1 MARNSPTLLHLAI
14 RSLRFYRRTNAFV
27 FLGVVI
33 ATAVLVGA
41 MLVGDSVRHSLYTL
55 ALMRLG
61 DIGVALNTQNRFF
74 DVELASQ
81 FETKIGATVSASL
94 SLPGAVVAQQEN
106 GRARR
111 QLNKVQVIGVD
122 RGFWKLAGSGS
133 APPGRNQI
141 AISRKVAVA
150 LGIRPGDA
158 VSLRVRKPT
167 LLSRDAPLSSR
178 QEKLST
184 RGLLTVS
191 RIVPDSELGRFSLEG
206 SQVAPPNVFVSR
218 DWLCD
223 KIDLENRA
231 NLLLVGGGDETAAAL
246 EEIQSV
252 LNMVW
257 RPEHA
262 GMTLRQ
268 PKNQEI
274 LMLESDR
281 VFLDPATSLA
291 ALGVDPQS
299 VGALTYLVN
308 VISRADR
315 ETIMTPYSFLV
326 GVSPSDSNT
335 LSPVPMDMAKDEIIA
350 SRWLADRLELSVG
363 DQVKIRYFELGVG
376 NELVEKSRQFQ
387 VREILEMEELATER
401 DRAPEFPGLTDVE
414 RCRQWDVGMPMDE
427 ALLADEDNEA
437 YWKEFRTTPKA
448 IVTLAA
454 AQSMWANRF
463 GNVSS
468 VRYAGQDSHRIRDA
482 LQKALDPAGM
492 GFFFIPVRD
501 LAKAGVHEG
510 MNFGDL
516 FVGMSFF
523 LIVAALMLTSL
534 LFTFGVEQRSV
545 QAGVLMA
552 TGFRPRHVRAMY
564 LFEGGI
570 LAALGCLLGSL
581 LGTMYTRILIW
592 ALGSYWQGA
601 IAGAAI
607 HYYAEPKTVLIGAI
621 SAFVCALIALAV
633 ATWFQAK
640 RTARQLIAGQLEQMS
655 HRDQKS
661 GASSG
666 KKPVLS
672 LTMLAIALIAIIF
685 GSTGDTRQMVMVFFL
700 AGTALLIAGIGLSGW
715 ILDRL
720 GSCGRSQRL
729 IISRLGLRNAVRM
742 RNRSLTVVGLL
753 AGGSFMVFAVS
764 SMKED
769 IRAHAGE
776 RWSGTGGFA
785 LFAESTIAVPDDL
798 SSQEGRDAFGLNDP
812 IFDGVDFES
821 LKVHAGDD
829 ASCFN
834 LNRAQAPILLGVDP
848 DAMIERGAFMAE
860 GTDDNVWK
868 LLNAELSNGAI
879 PALAGDANTAMW
891 GLEKAVGTKKGG
903 QVTYRDERGKF
914 FRVKLVGT
922 LPPRLTVFQGRL
934 LISKRAFSERFPSE
948 EGHRMFLIDA
958 PADRVNAVRD
968 GLSSAFAQVG
978 LEVMPAVERVLE
990 FYSVESTYLGMFLV
1004 LGGLG
1009 LLLGSAGLGVVVM
1022 RNVFERRSE
1031 FALLRCIGFAPSDV
1045 QRVVI
1050 AEHWLLV
1057 VLGLTIGIAASLAAM
1072 WPNLSSPGVDVPL
1085 GQLAGVLI
1093 GMLLIGLGL
1102 TAAAAR
1108 WALRGSHVQTLR
1120 NE

>member
-1 MARNSPTLLHLAI
+1 MRRRITLPYLALRN
-14 RSLRFYRRTNAFV
+14 LRFYRRTNVFV
-27 FLGVVI
+27 FLGVLI

-61 DIGVALNTQNRFF
+61 DIGLALNTQNRFF
-74 DVELASQ
+74 DIELASE
-81 FETKIGATVSASL
+81 FEATIGTTVSASL
-94 SLPGAVVAQQEN
+94 SIPGVVVVQQE
-106 GRARR
+106 GGGDRR

-122 RGFWKLAGSGS
+122 DGFWELAGSGA
-133 APPGRNQI
+133 APPGSSQI
-141 AISRKVAVA
+141 AISRKVAIA
-150 LGIRPGDA
+150 LVLRPGDT
-158 VSLRVRKPT
+158 VSLRVGKPT

-206 SQVAPPNVFVSR
+206 SQAAPPNVFVSR

-223 KIDLENRA
+223 KVDLEDRA
-231 NLLLVGGGDETAAAL
+231 NLLLVGGGDDTAAAH
-246 EEIQSV
+246 EKMQSV
-252 LNMVW
+252 LNTVW

-262 GMTLRQ
+262 GMTLRAF
-268 PKNQEI
+268 KNRDV

-281 VFLDPATSLA
+281 VFLDPATSKA
-291 ALGVDPQS
+291 ALEVDSRS

-308 VISRADR
+308 VISPSDQ
-315 ETIMTPYSFLV
+315 ETIMTPYSFMV
-326 GVSPSDSNT
+326 GVSPSGSSA
-335 LSPVPMDMAKDEIIA
+335 LSPVPVGMDDDEIIV
-350 SRWLADRLELSVG
+350 SRWLADTLKIGVG
-363 DQVKIRYFELGVG
+363 ETVKIRYFELGAG
-376 NELVEKSRQFQ
+376 NDLSETSRHFL
-387 VREILEMEELATER
+387 VREIVEMDTLAPERELA
-401 DRAPEFPGLTDVE
+401 PQFPGLTDVE

-427 ALLADEDNEA
+427 ALLADEDNET

-468 VRYAGQDSHRIRDA
+468 VRYATQDRNRITDA
-482 LQKALDPAGM
+482 LQKALDPESM

-523 LIVAALMLTSL
+523 LIVAALMLTGL
-534 LFTFGVEQRSV
+534 LFTFGVEQRSA

-564 LFEGGI
+564 LVEGGI
-570 LAALGCLLGSL
+570 LAVLGCLLGSL
-581 LGTMYTRILIW
+581 LGTVYTRLLIW
-592 ALGSYWQGA
+592 ALGSQWQGA

-607 HYYAEPKTVLIGAI
+607 QYHAEFGTVVIGAL
-621 SAFVCALIALAV
+621 SAFFYALIALGIA
-633 ATWFQAK
+633 AWFQARRK
-640 RTARQLIAGQLEQMS
+640 AVQLLGGLLEYTPYG
-655 HRDQKS
+655 HQKS
-661 GASSG
+661 DPAPGRI
-666 KKPVLS
+666 PVL
-672 LTMLAIALIAIIF
+672 TIVMIAIALIGIVY
-685 GSTGDTRQMVMVFFL
+685 GSTIDVRQMVMAFFL
-700 AGTALLIAGIGLSGW
+700 AGSALLIAGIGLSGW
-715 ILDRL
+715 VLDRL
-720 GSCGRSQRL
+720 GSSMRSQRL
-729 IISRLGLRNAVRM
+729 FVSRLGFRNAVRK
-742 RNRSLTVVGLL
+742 RNRSLTVIGLL
-753 AGGSFMVFAVS
+753 ASGSFMIFAVS

-769 IRAHAGE
+769 IRSHAGE

-785 LFAESTIAVPDDL
+785 LFAESTIAVPDSL
-798 SSQEGRDAFGLNDP
+798 SSQEGRDAFGLDDQV
-812 IFDGVDFES
+812 FDAIEIES
-821 LKVHAGDD
+821 FKVHAGDD

-848 DAMIERGAFMAE
+848 EAMIKRRAFVVE
-860 GTDDNVWK
+860 DSDENVWQ
-868 LLNAELSNGAI
+868 LLNTDLADGAI

-891 GLEKAVGTKKGG
+891 GLEKAVGVTKGG
-903 QVTYRDERGKF
+903 YITYRDERGAP
-914 FRVKLVGT
+914 FRVKLVGA
-922 LPPRLTVFQGRL
+922 LPSRLTVFQGRV
-934 LISKRAFSERFPSE
+934 LISKQAFSKRFPSE
-948 EGHRMFLIDA
+948 EGHRMFLVDA
-958 PADRVNAVRD
+958 PPDCVDAVRD
-968 GLSSAFAQVG
+968 GLSSALEQVG
-978 LEVMPAVERVLE
+978 FYVIPAVERVLE
-990 FYSVESTYLGMFLV
+990 FYSVENTYLRMFLV

-1022 RNVFERRSE
+1022 RNVLERRSE
-1031 FALLRCIGFAPSDV
+1031 IALLTCVGFAPSDV
-1045 QRVVI
+1045 RRIVI

-1057 VLGLTIGIAASLAAM
+1057 VLGLTIGIVASLTAM
-1072 WPNLSSPGVDVPL
+1072 WPNLNSPGVDVPF

>member
-1 MARNSPTLLHLAI
+1 MRRRIALPHLAI
-14 RSLRFYRRTNAFV
+14 RNLRFYRRTNVFV

-61 DIGVALNTQNRFF
+61 DVGLALNTQNRFF
-74 DVELASQ
+74 DVELATE
-81 FETKIGATVSASL
+81 FETKIGATVSAPL
-94 SLPGAVVAQQEN
+94 SISGVVVVQQEG
-106 GRARR
+106 GRDRR

-122 RGFWKLAGSGS
+122 DGFWELAGSGA
-133 APPGRNQI
+133 APPGRSQI
-141 AISRKVAVA
+141 AISRKVAIA
-150 LGIRPGDA
+150 LGLRPGDT

-184 RGLLTVS
+184 RGLLTVG

-206 SQVAPPNVFVSR
+206 SQVAPPSVFVSR

-223 KIDLENRA
+223 KVELEDRA
-231 NLLLVGGGDETAAAL
+231 NLLLVGGGDETAAAR
-246 EEIQSV
+246 EKMQSV
-252 LNMVW
+252 LNTVW

-262 GMTLRQ
+262 GMTLRAS
-268 PKNQEI
+268 KNQDVF
-274 LMLESDR
+274 MLESDR
-281 VFLDPATSLA
+281 VFLDPATSKA
-291 ALGVDPQS
+291 ALGVDARS

-315 ETIMTPYSFLV
+315 ETIMTPYSFMA
-326 GVSPSDSNT
+326 GVSPSDSST
-335 LSPVPMDMAKDEIIA
+335 LSPVPAGMDDDEIIV
-350 SRWLADRLELSVG
+350 SRWLADTLELSVS
-363 DQVKIRYFELGVG
+363 DTVKIRYFELGAG
-376 NELVEKSRQFQ
+376 NDLSERSRQFH
-387 VREILEMEELATER
+387 VREILEMDRLAPERELAPR
-401 DRAPEFPGLTDVE
+401 FPGLTDVE

-427 ALLADEDNEA
+427 VLLADEDNEA

-463 GNVSS
+463 GNLSS
-468 VRYAGQDSHRIRDA
+468 VRYAAQDSNHIRDA
-482 LQKALDPAGM
+482 LQQALDPESM

-523 LIVAALMLTSL
+523 LIVAALMLTGL
-534 LFTFGVEQRSV
+534 LFTFGVEQRSS

-564 LFEGGI
+564 LLEGGI

-581 LGTMYTRILIW
+581 LGTVYTRILIW
-592 ALGSYWQGA
+592 ALGSQWQGA

-607 HYYAEPKTVLIGAI
+607 QYHAELRTVVIGAL
-621 SAFVCALIALAV
+621 SAFLCALIALGV
-633 ATWFQAK
+633 ATWFQTRRKAI
-640 RTARQLIAGQLEQMS
+640 QLIAGPQEYTSYGHQATGVVPG
-655 HRDQKS
+655 R
-661 GASSG
+661 
-666 KKPVLS
+666 KPVLS
-672 LTMLAIALIAIIF
+672 IVMIAIALIGIVY
-685 GSTGDTRQMVMVFFL
+685 GSTFDVRQMVMAFFL
-700 AGTALLIAGIGLSGW
+700 AGFALLIAGIGLSAW
-715 ILDRL
+715 ILDQL
-720 GSCGRSQRL
+720 GGSMRSQRL
-729 IISRLGLRNAVRM
+729 VVARLGLRNAVRK
-742 RNRSLTVVGLL
+742 RNRSLTVIGLL
-753 AGGSFMVFAVS
+753 AAGSFMVFAVS

-785 LFAESTIAVPDDL
+785 LFAESTIAIPDSL
-798 SSQEGRDAFGLNDP
+798 SSQEVRDAFGLDDP
-812 IFDGVDFES
+812 VFDAIEIES
-821 LKVHAGDD
+821 FKVHAGDD

-834 LNRAQAPILLGVDP
+834 LNRAQAPILLGVDA
-848 DAMIERGAFMAE
+848 DAMIRRGAFVVE
-860 GTDDNVWK
+860 DSDENVWQ
-868 LLNAELSNGAI
+868 LLNADLPDGVI

-891 GLEKAVGTKKGG
+891 GLEKAVGAAKGG
-903 QVTYRDERGKF
+903 YVTYRDERGTP
-914 FRVKLVGT
+914 FRVKLVGA
-922 LPPRLTVFQGRL
+922 LPGKLTVFQGRL
-934 LISKRAFSERFPSE
+934 LISKQAFSERFPSE
-948 EGHRMFLIDA
+948 EGHRMFLVDA
-958 PADRVNAVRD
+958 PPDRVDAVRD
-968 GLSSAFAQVG
+968 GLRSALAQVG
-978 LEVMPAVERVLE
+978 FDVIPAVERVLE

-1022 RNVFERRSE
+1022 RNVLERRSE
-1031 FALLRCIGFAPSDV
+1031 IALLTCVGFAPSDV
-1045 QRVVI
+1045 QRIVI

-1057 VLGLTIGIAASLAAM
+1057 VLGLTIGIVASLAAM
-1072 WPNLSSPGVDVPL
+1072 WPNLNSPGVDVPF

-1102 TAAAAR
+1102 TATAAR